1 MSLLYSTGQSSY
13 IQPDSKGKNIIP
25 TFEGKIVKK
34 TVAIIRICT
43 GWGQI
48 GSSFKNQQNMLLLY
62 VEEMKDKNHE
72 ETQSKVRWPFLQ
84 HSSIMTES
92 THISENFESWIVQE
106 IQKEEILV
114 KMKITPKRFISRCYL
129 CKMLVKVLQKTHQK
143 AYVKSK

>member
-1 MSLLYSTGQSSY
+1 MEIEAASPLKHMSLLYSTGQSSY

-43 GWGQI
+43 GWGTDWELFLRI
-48 GSSFKNQQNMLLLY
+48 SRICCCSMCGVK
-62 VEEMKDKNHE
+62 MKDKNHE

-92 THISENFESWIVQE
+92 THISEILSPELSKKFKRRNSGQDEDHTQE
-106 IQKEEILV
+106 IY
-114 KMKITPKRFISRCYL
+114 F
-129 CKMLVKVLQKTHQK
+129 KMLFV
-143 AYVKSK
+143 